1 MEPFWTWLST
11 APAKDEVLDLFGAL
25 CLVIF
30 APAFVLSAYLKG
42 PGADRLG
49 NDPVQVA
56 GIRHWAS
63 VGVWVF
69 GAGLFFFG
77 VRVLQINPLSFG
89 SPIWLLVSAL
99 AVVFVTTRC
108 LDWWLTVYP
117 TERARRFTTGSVS
130 PRADLGSRVSSAAP
144 RHKGPE
150 TTVRS

>member
-1 MEPFWTWLST
+1 MEPFWIWLST

-25 CLVIF
+25 CLLLF
-30 APAFVLSAYLKG
+30 APGFVLSAYLGG

-49 NDPVQVA
+49 KNPVQLA

-63 VGVWVF
+63 IGVWVF
-69 GAGLFFFG
+69 GAGLFVFG

-89 SPIWLLVSAL
+89 APIWLLVSAL
-99 AVVFVTTRC
+99 AIFFVTTRC

-117 TERARRFTTGSVS
+117 TERARRLTADSIY

-144 RHKGPE
+144 RQKVPE